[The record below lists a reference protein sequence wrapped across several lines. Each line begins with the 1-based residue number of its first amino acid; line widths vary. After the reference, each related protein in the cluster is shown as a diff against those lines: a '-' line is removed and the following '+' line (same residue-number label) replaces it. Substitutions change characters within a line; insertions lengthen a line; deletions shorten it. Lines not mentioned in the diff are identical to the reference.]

1 MTELDESEYSSEL
14 RISLNQTAL
23 INTLSSSKNINSTKK
38 HKQNIALLKNISSR
52 SKIKTKLAHILAIF
66 HTYPLIFILT
76 KFFLGLLFIALPIYL
91 MVYLNLIENKIIPL
105 FIIIVISFV
114 CSLSLI
120 IIRIIDDNKNNLSS
134 FAKWQRNNILTNF
147 GLSINLLILI
157 LPTYYLFNFYKEL
170 KFEFDKHIE
179 NNDLKLNYFNNLIF
193 DLFYF
198 THNKRNNNI
207 INKNDKSAININN
220 IIKDNLFCI
229 SIPML
234 IFCWIKIMKIVLI
247 KLKYCVEQFIFY
259 LSGILFFVLTILLY
273 RKKIENQI
281 ISLIQFIIIILFL
294 FIYDIWIIHSVIQ
307 KLINKQDKTFCIKNY
322 KKIHLILIFFFDFLL
337 LSGTSMILNGFILY
351 YIKYYNY
358 INNDKIIDNIDMIL
372 FFFRLGFICD
382 VVAFCYYYG
391 RYLMKI
397 VFKPIS
403 YEFVPSELKD
413 ENYIKIDYENNI
425 FFEILKSHFFKK
437 SKVKKK

>member
-1 MTELDESEYSSEL
+1 MTELDESGYSSEL

-76 KFFLGLLFIALPIYL
+76 QFFLGLLFIALPIYL

-147 GLSINLLILI
+147 GLSLNLLILI

-259 LSGILFFVLTILLY
+259 LSGISFFVLTILLY

-307 KLINKQDKTFCIKNY
+307 KLINKQV
-322 KKIHLILIFFFDFLL
+322 
-337 LSGTSMILNGFILY
+337 SGTSMILNGFILY